1 LVFKNIN
8 RIKSALPEVKHI
20 VMFYNNGTIFQTTF
34 EQSINIPKLG
44 ENLAETLNH
53 IRSLYEICNYKMEP
67 YKKLIFETEDMS
79 VIILKLGEESNIALF
94 FEKEQDREL
103 RLTAVRRYISNIET
117 LIDMDEKELILNEI
131 LTKEDE
137 LKKLSAEL
145 QKKRELI
152 ESFKSNLLE
161 LVPKELETKQNDLK
175 NTIIATEQECSDLEQ
190 KINLFKID
198 IEKLKTTIQKV
209 QEQKLI

>member
-103 RLTAVRRYISNIET
+103 RLTAVRRYISNIEA

-161 LVPKELETKQNDLK
+161 FVPKELETKQNDLK

>member
-1 LVFKNIN
+1 MVFKNIN

-161 LVPKELETKQNDLK
+161 FVPKELETKQNDLK

>member
-1 LVFKNIN
+1 
-8 RIKSALPEVKHI
+8 
-20 VMFYNNGTIFQTTF
+20 MFYNNGTIFQTTF